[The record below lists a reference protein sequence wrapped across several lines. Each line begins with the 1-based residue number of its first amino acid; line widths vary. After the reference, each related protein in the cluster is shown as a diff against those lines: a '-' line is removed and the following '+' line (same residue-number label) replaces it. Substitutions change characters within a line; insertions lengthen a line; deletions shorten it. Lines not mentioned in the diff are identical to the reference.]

1 MPGELSVLNC
11 GKGDIRI
18 TLNPGDEIEAE
29 RAKRM
34 INDMLRRGYILAIE
48 VDGKL
53 KKVDG
58 FDDKTSEYIIVE
70 GALYSGDSS
79 GVAGC
84 AGKEPP
90 GEQIAEPAAPKQ
102 RGRPKGSTKKR
113 VPMSSVKATAI
124 PPTGGG

>member
-1 MPGELSVLNC
+1 MPGELSVLSC

-18 TLNPGDEIEAE
+18 TLNPGDEIEAA

-48 VDGKL
+48 VDGQL

-58 FDDKTSEYIIVE
+58 FDDKTNEYIIVE
-70 GALYSGDSS
+70 GALYSGDAPDSETP
-79 GVAGC
+79 
-84 AGKEPP
+84 EPEATLKKP
-90 GEQIAEPAAPKQ
+90 
-102 RGRPKGSTKKR
+102 GRPKGTKKR
-113 VPMSSVKATAI
+113 VPMTSTKATAI

>member
-1 MPGELSVLNC
+1 MSGELSVLSC

-18 TLNPGDEIEAE
+18 TLNPGDEIECE

-58 FDDKTSEYIIVE
+58 FDDKTNEYIIVE
-70 GALYSGDSS
+70 GALYAGD
-79 GVAGC
+79 
-84 AGKEPP
+84 PP
-90 GEQIAEPAAPKQ
+90 EQIEPAELEVEPKK
-102 RGRPKGSTKKR
+102 RGRPKGVKKR
-113 VPMSSVKATAI
+113 VPMTSTKATAI